1 MKQMQ
6 AVIFDLDGL
15 MIDSEPLSKKAWI
28 ELLGIYGQ
36 ELTDDEFAATIGL
49 HSIDSATFLKELKGL
64 DVEVESLVEKC
75 DSLRLDIIKVEAE
88 PVEGLVDLVD
98 YLMWRGLKIGVASN
112 SPGDYVEAALETIKL
127 RPKFPCVV
135 AVDHVQQGK
144 PAPDLYLEAARCL
157 SVEPGYCLTIEDS
170 PSGMMAAIAA
180 GMRCVVVPNHDLRSE
195 EFPGAFARFGS
206 ILELSEVIDNL
217 LIIDGG
223 IEE

>member
-1 MKQMQ
+1 MNQMQ

-28 ELLGIYGQ
+28 ALLAKYDQ

-49 HSIDSATFLKELKGL
+49 HSIDSATFLKDLKGL
-64 DVEVESLVEKC
+64 EEEVEVLVEKC
-75 DSLRLDIIKVEAE
+75 DSLRLEIIRAEAE
-88 PVEGLVDLVD
+88 PVEGLEDLIEH
-98 YLMWRGLKIGVASN
+98 LMGKGLKIGVASN
-112 SPGDYVEAALETIKL
+112 SPGNYVEAALETIHL
-127 RPKFPCVV
+127 RDLFPCVV
-135 AVDHVQQGK
+135 AVDDVEHGK

-157 SVEPGYCLTIEDS
+157 SVEPRLCLTIEDS
-170 PSGMMAAIAA
+170 PSGMKAAIAA
-180 GMRCVVVPNHDLRSE
+180 GMRCVVVPNQDLRSE